1 MIPLRY
7 RQTVLKTAILM
18 AVLLLGG
25 CSFHQE
31 PTVQHFYGRA
41 LGTSYNVRFVGVEGD
56 VRSLQSG
63 TDAVLEDVNQSMST
77 YIDDSELNQFN
88 DSVGSDWFDLS
99 TPLGEVLA
107 ISQRVAEKSGGAF
120 DITVG
125 PLVDLWGFGPK
136 ARRELVPD
144 PRLLQAVLADVG
156 YQGIEL
162 TSDASG
168 YQVRKLKPR
177 RVDLS
182 AVAKGYAVDKIATY
196 LERQGFSN
204 FLVEVG
210 GEMRLS
216 GVKPGNQAWNVA
228 IETPDSQA
236 RGVYKIIPLS
246 GVSIATS
253 GDYRNY
259 FEVDGMRYSHTI
271 DPANGYPI
279 RHHLA
284 SVTVITASCGEAD
297 AWATAMMVMGVEKAM
312 KIAEI
317 EHLAVLLIEKSGTDF
332 IEHTSSAFDLL
343 VQQEK

>member
-1 MIPLRY
+1 
-7 RQTVLKTAILM
+7 M
-18 AVLLLGG
+18 AVLFLGG
-25 CSFHQE
+25 CSFNE
-31 PTVQHFYGRA
+31 APTVQHYYGRA

-63 TDAVLEDVNQSMST
+63 TDAALEDVNQSMST
-77 YIDDSELNQFN
+77 YLDDSELNQFN
-88 DSVGSDWFDLS
+88 DSVGSDWVSVS

-107 ISQRVAEKSGGAF
+107 ISQKVSEKSNGAF

-136 ARRELVPD
+136 ARREQVPD
-144 PRLLQAVLADVG
+144 ARLLQAVLTDVG

-162 TSDASG
+162 VSDESG
-168 YQVRKLKPR
+168 YRVRKLKPR

-182 AVAKGYAVDKIATY
+182 AVAKGYSVDKIADY
-196 LERQGFSN
+196 LKGQGYN
-204 FLVEVG
+204 DFLVEVG

-216 GVKPGNQAWNVA
+216 GFKPGNQPWNVA
-228 IETPDSQA
+228 IETPESGA

-246 GVSIATS
+246 GVAIATS

-284 SVTVITASCGEAD
+284 SVTVITASSGEAD

-312 KIAEI
+312 AVAEK
-317 EHLAVLLIEKSGTDF
+317 EHLAVLMIEKSGADF
-332 IEHTSSAFDLL
+332 VEYTSSAFDQL
-343 VQQEK
+343 VPKEK